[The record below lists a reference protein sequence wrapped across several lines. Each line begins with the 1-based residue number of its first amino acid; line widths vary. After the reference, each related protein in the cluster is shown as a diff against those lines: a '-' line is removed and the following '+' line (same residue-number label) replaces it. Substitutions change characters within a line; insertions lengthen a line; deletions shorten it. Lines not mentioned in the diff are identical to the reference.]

1 MKKITIFA
9 LSALFATTLFAQKDS
24 LNAVVKVE
32 NEYNPII
39 VKAIKPSFTPQVE
52 NTSGNAP
59 LDLVFSRSATPF
71 ERFVSSR
78 DIKKLLPTQ
87 EQSYDGYAR
96 LGYGLKGWLDAK
108 VGYRLNVA
116 PNDKI
121 DIFASLT
128 GFNSDVDGLAGPE
141 WKSRFYNTWLMA
153 DYTHTF
159 STMTLNVTGSINNNL
174 FNYQPSGLIAAGVD
188 KQNASSYNLLANIE
202 SKSMSSISYKANLG
216 YKLGT
221 RKYSTAQE
229 ERTSENH
236 FIAGGEFACEIDN
249 EQLRNLG
256 VAVDFD
262 AFNYND
268 AMKPQ
273 YYEYDNYI
281 SVRTNPFMNFR
292 FDDWKLRVGIHADVL
307 TANGKKVAF
316 APDVKLE
323 GALTDNLTFYTAITG
338 GNTLNGFEKLGELSP
353 YWGYRTGDEQLT
365 PTYKVFDVNSGMRVT
380 FNPIAVNLYIGYDY
394 EKYNLLPIVSIADP
408 TGLVYTDFLQDDTRK
423 FYIGGEVSG
432 DCGGWLDAKADVR
445 YNKWSSDAAAGSLLF
460 APMLQAN
467 LKVRARIIDDLYV
480 GAGYNYARYTKD
492 GGERITDM
500 NNLSADVSYKFHK
513 QLRAY
518 VQADNLLNRDY
529 FDYAGYISRGVAVL
543 LGIECNF

>member
-1 MKKITIFA
+1 MP
-9 LSALFATTLFAQKDS
+9 D
-24 LNAVVKVE
+24 E
-32 NEYNPII
+32 
-39 VKAIKPSFTPQVE
+39 
-52 NTSGNAP
+52 
-59 LDLVFSRSATPF
+59 
-71 ERFVSSR
+71 
-78 DIKKLLPTQ
+78 
-87 EQSYDGYAR
+87 
-96 LGYGLKGWLDAK
+96 W
-108 VGYRLNVA
+108 LNVA

-262 AFNYND
+262 AFIYND

-307 TANGKKVAF
+307 TANGKK
-316 APDVKLE
+316 
-323 GALTDNLTFYTAITG
+323 Y
-338 GNTLNGFEKLGELSP
+338 
-353 YWGYRTGDEQLT
+353 
-365 PTYKVFDVNSGMRVT
+365 
-380 FNPIAVNLYIGYDY
+380 
-394 EKYNLLPIVSIADP
+394 
-408 TGLVYTDFLQDDTRK
+408 
-423 FYIGGEVSG
+423 
-432 DCGGWLDAKADVR
+432 
-445 YNKWSSDAAAGSLLF
+445 
-460 APMLQAN
+460 ML
-467 LKVRARIIDDLYV
+467 
-480 GAGYNYARYTKD
+480 
-492 GGERITDM
+492 
-500 NNLSADVSYKFHK
+500 
-513 QLRAY
+513 
-518 VQADNLLNRDY
+518 
-529 FDYAGYISRGVAVL
+529 
-543 LGIECNF
+543 